1 MSLMR
6 EYFKDELYKAEFD
19 STIVDSLL
27 AMLEA
32 SNVGEHSGSSWQFLL
47 ETFRR
52 LASFKPLSPLTGAE
66 DEWVE
71 VAENLEQNKRCPTVF
86 RKNKN
91 NGYAYDIAT
100 FVYTRDNG
108 KTWVR
113 IPSDQKLIEF
123 PYSVPDEPTKIYL
136 KGDE

>member
-1 MSLMR
+1 MSPMR

-32 SNVGEHSGSSWQFLL
+32 SNVGEHSGCSWSFLL

-52 LASFKPLSPLTGAE
+52 LASFKPLSPLTGDE

-91 NGYAYDIAT
+91 NGYAYDIVT

-108 KTWVR
+108 KTWVI
-113 IPSDQKLIEF
+113 IPSDQKFIEF
-123 PYSVPDEPTKIYL
+123 PYSVPDEPTKIY
-136 KGDE
+136 

>member
-1 MSLMR
+1 MSPMR
-6 EYFKDELYKAEFD
+6 EYFKDELYKAEYD

-52 LASFKPLSPLTGAE
+52 LASFKPLSPLTGDE

-71 VAENLEQNKRCPTVF
+71 VAENLEQNRRYGSVF
-86 RKNKN
+86 RRHKDNNCCFDIDAFVYGGDKNK
-91 NGYAYDIAT
+91 
-100 FVYTRDNG
+100 
-108 KTWVR
+108 TWGSNPEIR
-113 IPSDQKLIEF
+113 HIIKF

>member
-1 MSLMR
+1 MSPMR
-6 EYFKDELYKAEFD
+6 EYFKDELYKAEVD
-19 STIVDSLL
+19 SAIVDSLL
-27 AMLEA
+27 AMLDA

-71 VAENLEQNKRCPTVF
+71 VAENLEQNKRCATVF
-86 RKNKN
+86 RNDKN

-100 FVYTRDNG
+100 FVYTRDYG
-108 KTWVR
+108 KTWVI
-113 IPSDQKLIEF
+113 IPSNQKLIEF

>member
-1 MSLMR
+1 MSPMR
-6 EYFKDELYKAEFD
+6 EYFKDELYKAEVD
-19 STIVDSLL
+19 SAIVDSLL
-27 AMLEA
+27 AMLDA

-47 ETFRR
+47 ATFRR

-71 VAENLEQNKRCPTVF
+71 ITDDLEQNKRCPTVF

-100 FVYTRDNG
+100 FVYTRDYG
-108 KTWVR
+108 KTWVI
-113 IPSDQKLIEF
+113 IPSNQKLIEF